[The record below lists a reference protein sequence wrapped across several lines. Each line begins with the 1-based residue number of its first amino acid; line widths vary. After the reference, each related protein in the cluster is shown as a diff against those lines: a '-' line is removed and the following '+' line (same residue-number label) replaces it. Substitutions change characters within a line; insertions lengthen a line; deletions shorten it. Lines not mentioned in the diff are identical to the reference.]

1 MLNLAQAAAL
11 TGMNRSSILRA
22 IKRGAITGT
31 KDHNDVWH
39 VDGAELARVFPVTPP
54 NAQPARQDAQPPQQ
68 DAHADALAAA
78 KLALAEERIAELK
91 ERLEEM
97 RRDRDR
103 AQAGEDAWK
112 AQCELTTRHLA
123 LAAPT
128 DAQPAAAVTAGV
140 TTPWRRFLRWRNA
153 AG

>member
-1 MLNLAQAAAL
+1 LLNLAQAAAL

-31 KDHNDVWH
+31 KDHNEVWH
-39 VDGAELARVFPVTPP
+39 VDGAELARAFPVTPP
-54 NAQPARQDAQPPQQ
+54 NAQPAQQ
-68 DAHADALAAA
+68 DAHSDALAAH

-91 ERLEEM
+91 QRLDEM
-97 RRDRDR
+97 RRDLDR

-112 AQCELTTRHLA
+112 EQCERTTRA
-123 LAAPT
+123 LAPPAPT
-128 DAQPAAAVTAGV
+128 DAQASLKPTDAGG
-140 TTPWRRFLRWRNA
+140 PLYRAWRWVRK

>member
-1 MLNLAQAAAL
+1 VLNLAQAAAL

-31 KDHNDVWH
+31 KDHNEVWH
-39 VDGAELARVFPVTPP
+39 VDGAELARAFPVTPP
-54 NAQPARQDAQPPQQ
+54 NTQPAQQDALS
-68 DAHADALAAA
+68 AHADALAAH

-91 ERLEEM
+91 ERLTEM
-97 RRDRDR
+97 RRDLDR

-112 AQCELTTRHLA
+112 EQCERTTRA
-123 LAAPT
+123 LAPPAPT
-128 DAQPAAAVTAGV
+128 DAQASPKPTDAGG
-140 TTPWRRFLRWRNA
+140 PLYRAWRWMRA